1 MSKRPILFL
10 IAVPALLGAT
20 ACNSGPQFQA
30 KTPTV
35 EATKRVDGTIDD
47 HSLCDWKGHAD
58 REASEVAGPGSI
70 QPNVRRVY
78 QILGT
83 GEDRHKILICREI
96 DTNFDGV
103 KDVVRHYNDK
113 GESISE
119 EADANYD
126 GRLDTWITFIKGR
139 LAEVKLDTNF
149 DGKVDTWKYYTNGKL
164 TRVVRDS
171 NFDGKPD
178 VWEIYRDGHLERM
191 GVDVDGDEHVDRW
204 DHDTEMRRRFEDAE
218 RKKEADD
225 AAKAEKKAAAE
236 RANDYKVN
244 EDADKDAKTPPESLQ
259 AQAAEAGKEG
269 RPLTPGAL
277 SARRGGHRW
286 CRFTLLRDGG
296 CEPRARVVLRGG
308 AGTRGRRTGSSLISS
323 PRGSSSKRG
332 TSLSSASSADRA
344 TSLMSCPRVAP
355 ERNVAPRSPAR
366 SAAASATSGS
376 TPNSVTAASIEGWWY
391 TCTSSSSEGLA
402 RSISAGGCVLPW
414 RGGAVGSSRS
424 SCVGTSG
431 PGQPAASTRLPRLP
445 SLAPPAPCVLWL
457 LVFRVPTSA
466 TYEDVM
472 QEPVRPAFAP
482 VRRVPRAGGAHLR

>member
-1 MSKRPILFL
+1 MSKRPILSL
-10 IAVPALLGAT
+10 IAVPVLLGAA

-35 EATKRVDGTIDD
+35 EATKRVDGTVDD

-126 GRLDTWITFIKGR
+126 GKLDTWITFIKGR

-171 NFDGKPD
+171 NHDGKPD

-218 RKKEADD
+218 RKKEADE

-244 EDADKDAKTPPESLQ
+244 EDADKDKDKDAKTPPES
-259 AQAAEAGKEG
+259 
-269 RPLTPGAL
+269 
-277 SARRGGHRW
+277 
-286 CRFTLLRDGG
+286 
-296 CEPRARVVLRGG
+296 
-308 AGTRGRRTGSSLISS
+308 
-323 PRGSSSKRG
+323 SKRK
-332 TSLSSASSADRA
+332 
-344 TSLMSCPRVAP
+344 
-355 ERNVAPRSPAR
+355 
-366 SAAASATSGS
+366 
-376 TPNSVTAASIEGWWY
+376 
-391 TCTSSSSEGLA
+391 
-402 RSISAGGCVLPW
+402 
-414 RGGAVGSSRS
+414 
-424 SCVGTSG
+424 
-431 PGQPAASTRLPRLP
+431 Q
-445 SLAPPAPCVLWL
+445 
-457 LVFRVPTSA
+457 
-466 TYEDVM
+466 
-472 QEPVRPAFAP
+472 QRPAKK
-482 VRRVPRAGGAHLR
+482 VVP